1 MVRRW
6 VARLEHNM
14 QRENSNKRSEV
25 PQAEVVVPITKVRVC
40 KAGGD
45 ARTTDARTTDAGD
58 SPTRSVGGVGV
69 PEARRPNNVA
79 FWVAMRARLQAP
91 PSMGGQGIHPSVAEM
106 VVAWEQFLHAL
117 YDLEASRPELGVRS
131 MTLLAKAEMIGHNPV
146 LVARAKRVY
155 SIFTFERAELYFD
168 GVGLGLDAVEMITT
182 PGHRTALRRPDGVL
196 DVAVVWEML
205 TAPGVPLRQA
215 IVNEL
220 CMWLAGERG
229 VVEQVDEM
237 LARRGGAA

>member
-1 MVRRW
+1 M
-6 VARLEHNM
+6 
-14 QRENSNKRSEV
+14 
-25 PQAEVVVPITKVRVC
+25 
-40 KAGGD
+40 
-45 ARTTDARTTDAGD
+45 
-58 SPTRSVGGVGV
+58 
-69 PEARRPNNVA
+69 
-79 FWVAMRARLQAP
+79 
-91 PSMGGQGIHPSVAEM
+91 
-106 VVAWEQFLHAL
+106 
-117 YDLEASRPELGVRS
+117 
-131 MTLLAKAEMIGHNPV
+131 
-146 LVARAKRVY
+146 
-155 SIFTFERAELYFD
+155 
-168 GVGLGLDAVEMITT
+168 GLGLDAVEMITT